1 MSARTA
7 QANKAIRLAWER
19 ERDLVLQGKGTR
31 NWTEQQQ
38 RDIIEKGKAYDDNG
52 RAFDGQHM
60 KSVAEYPEYQGD
72 PGNIQFLTKDEHL
85 AAHKGSWQN
94 STNWYYNLET
104 GEYVDFGENK
114 YSPCPVIKLSNP
126 ISVSNSGEC
135 ESNGQ
140 NVAPQD
146 NGWGANKTYGGNGF
160 LDKFDRFMNS
170 PKGIALRIG
179 INVASAVTGALSSAS
194 SKQLDDYSNPDV
206 PINNATDHS
215 TDAAKEVMSER
226 DYPENRLPPQP
237 HTVSGHDRHLK
248 DGRIIHIEPYTRGTP
263 RDE

>member
-72 PGNIQFLTKDEHL
+72 PDNIQFLTKDEHL

-94 STNWYYNLET
+94 STNWYYNPET
-104 GEYVDFGENK
+104 GEYVDFGKNK
-114 YSPCPVIKLSNP
+114 CNPCPVIKLSNP

-140 NVAPQD
+140 RVTPQD
-146 NGWGANKTYGGNGF
+146 SGGGDNKTNGGNRF
-160 LDKFDRFMNS
+160 LDKLDRFINS
-170 PKGIALRIG
+170 PTGLAIQVGLTA
-179 INVASAVTGALSSAS
+179 ASAVSDAWCSAS
-194 SKQLDDYSNPDV
+194 SKQLDDYTNPDV
-206 PINNATDHS
+206 HINNETDHS
-215 TDAAKEVMSER
+215 TDSAKEILSER
-226 DYPENRLPPQP
+226 EYPENRLSPQP